1 MRAYSA
7 RHITRLAS
15 YNGTPN
21 IDEDLMNLIKF
32 DPDFTNP
39 RIFKLQIM
47 VDASCDVLINGNSEV
62 TISEKYGLII
72 EYTDLM
78 IDSFVFKTANINV
91 YAVIGY

>member
-72 EYTDLM
+72 EYTQLTEALSTVKNM
-78 IDSFVFKTANINV
+78 VCFREI
-91 YAVIGY
+91 

>member
-15 YNGTPN
+15 YNGVPN
-21 IDEDLMNLIKF
+21 IDEDLMNLINF

-47 VDASCDVLINGNSEV
+47 VDAPCDVLINGNSEV
-62 TISEKYGLII
+62 RISEKYGLII

-78 IDSFVFKTANINV
+78 IDSFVFKTGGVNV
-91 YAVIGY
+91 YAVVGY

>member
-21 IDEDLMNLIKF
+21 IDEDLMNLINF

-47 VDASCDVLINGNSEV
+47 VDAPCNVLINGNSEV

-78 IDSFVFKTANINV
+78 IDSFVFKTGGVNV
-91 YAVIGY
+91 YAVVGD

>member
-78 IDSFVFKTANINV
+78 IDSFVFKTANVNV

>member
-15 YNGTPN
+15 YSGAVTNGDN
-21 IDEDLMNLIKF
+21 LMELIDF

-47 VDASCDVLINGNSEV
+47 VDAPCDVLINGNSEV

-72 EYTDLM
+72 EDTDLM
-78 IDSFVFKTANINV
+78 IDSFVFKTGGVNV
-91 YAVIGY
+91 YAVVGY

>member
-15 YNGTPN
+15 YNGVPQVN
-21 IDEDLMNLIKF
+21 ADLMELIQF

-47 VDASCDVLINGNSEV
+47 VDAPCDVLINGNSEV
-62 TISEKYGLII
+62 RISEKYGLII

-78 IDSFVFKTANINV
+78 IDSFVFKADVPNV
-91 YAVIGY
+91 YVVVGY

>member
-47 VDASCDVLINGNSEV
+47 VDVPCDVLINGNSEV
-62 TISEKYGLII
+62 KISEKYGLII

-78 IDSFVFKTANINV
+78 IDSFVFKTGGVNV
-91 YAVIGY
+91 YAVVGY

>member
-15 YNGTPN
+15 YNGVPQVN
-21 IDEDLMNLIKF
+21 ADLMELIQF

-47 VDASCDVLINGNSEV
+47 VDVPCDVLINGNSEV
-62 TISEKYGLII
+62 RISEKYGLII

-78 IDSFVFKTANINV
+78 IDSFVFKTGGVNV
-91 YAVIGY
+91 YAVVGY